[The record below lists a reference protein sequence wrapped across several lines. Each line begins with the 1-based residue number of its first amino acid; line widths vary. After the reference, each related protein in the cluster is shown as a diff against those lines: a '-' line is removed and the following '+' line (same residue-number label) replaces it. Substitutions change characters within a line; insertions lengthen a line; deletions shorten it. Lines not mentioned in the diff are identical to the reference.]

1 MVSVAVL
8 HSVSRHRPALP
19 LIVGTLR
26 LWQLPECVELNQ
38 FQSKSL
44 LSSAKRVFYPLSS
57 NIENQEPSE
66 DVSPVDSSIWKL
78 DLVSSSCETFVA
90 LSIYTSR
97 AHSVYLTTVSR
108 LTDETRV
115 ELQLTFDTHYGAI
128 IDYRFSSTESVSDTQ
143 CDLYVLFDSNTLLK
157 VNLIP
162 ILANE
167 PIDSAIVNVQ
177 EISSVLGRQ
186 EFHSVNQLVANET
199 IFKQLFKS
207 RGSPGDCSYF
217 KRKNERIEQQ
227 EEQKRNKKQAVSSQ
241 FQEKV
246 SMSEKV

>member
-1 MVSVAVL
+1 M
-8 HSVSRHRPALP
+8 HSVSGHRLVSS

-26 LWQLPECVELNQ
+26 LWRLPECVELNQ

-44 LSSAKRVFYPLSS
+44 LSSAKRVFYPSSS
-57 NIENQEPSE
+57 NIESQEPFG
-66 DVSPVDSSIWKL
+66 DASPVDSSIWKL
-78 DLVSSSCETFVA
+78 DLVSSSSETFVA
-90 LSIYTSR
+90 LSIFTSR
-97 AHSVYLTTVSR
+97 AHSVFLTTVSR
-108 LTDETRV
+108 LKDETGA
-115 ELQLTFDTHYGAI
+115 ELQLTFDSKYGAI
-128 IDYRFSSTESVSDTQ
+128 IDYRFSSMESVSESQ

-157 VNLIP
+157 VNLLP
-162 ILANE
+162 VLANE

-177 EISSVLGRQ
+177 EISTVLGRQ

-207 RGSPGDCSYF
+207 RGIPGDCSYF